1 MGNGFS
7 CVAKG
12 DVKAGD
18 DFEISGE
25 VQMEVRGKGQKEEKS
40 KEEEE

>member
-12 DVKAGD
+12 GVKAGD

-25 VQMEVRGKGQKEEKS
+25 VQMEVKGKEQKEEKS
-40 KEEEE
+40 KEDKE